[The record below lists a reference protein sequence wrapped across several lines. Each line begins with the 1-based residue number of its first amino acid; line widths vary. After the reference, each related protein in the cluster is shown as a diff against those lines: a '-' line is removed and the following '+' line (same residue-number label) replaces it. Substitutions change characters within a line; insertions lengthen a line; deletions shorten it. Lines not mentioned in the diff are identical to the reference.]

1 MLHLPLAEGLSKTCS
16 ERIRLFLAQLASS
29 ILNTINLQTI
39 LYKALCDGGWNMK
52 GLSAA
57 PSIAACFNFLCYRPI
72 RRTATESGGE
82 TILVAVKVEADESLV
97 VAEIKRQDR

>member
-1 MLHLPLAEGLSKTCS
+1 
-16 ERIRLFLAQLASS
+16 
-29 ILNTINLQTI
+29 
-39 LYKALCDGGWNMK
+39 MK

-97 VAEIKRQDR
+97 VAEIKKQDR